1 MSGTAPSDALPPL
14 GDWLTVERQ
23 APILGGVA
31 LLLLLWVGELIEP
44 FALGLPA
51 YAIYLP
57 LSELGRRL
65 GLVGIEG
72 SAMLFWVSAVAWLYL
87 FCAVLLGVAIWA
99 MNSLG
104 ETL

>member
-1 MSGTAPSDALPPL
+1 MRVPESVDGLPAL
-14 GDWLTVERQ
+14 GDWVTLERQ

-31 LLLLLWVGELIEP
+31 LLLVLWVGGLIEP

-72 SAMLFWVSAVAWLYL
+72 SAVLFWVSAVTWLYI
-87 FCAVLLGVAIWA
+87 FCTVTLAVAIWA
-99 MNSLG
+99 KNRTG